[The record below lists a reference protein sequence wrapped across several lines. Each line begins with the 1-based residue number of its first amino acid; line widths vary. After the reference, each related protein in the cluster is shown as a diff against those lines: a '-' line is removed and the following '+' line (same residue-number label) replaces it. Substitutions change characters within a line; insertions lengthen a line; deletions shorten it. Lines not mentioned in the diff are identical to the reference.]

1 MNDYIST
8 RDAHQSV
15 SSKQA
20 ILNGISPDGGLYVL
34 PGLDQIHL
42 DLSLIC
48 SKSYKENAVYILS
61 HLLTDYS
68 IDELRMC
75 VENAYSNSFPKEE
88 ITPVNT
94 GRRYASVGDV
104 IVVAVKNVIPS
115 NLHHRRQ

>member
-20 ILNGISPDGGLYVL
+20 ILNGMSPDGGLYVL
-34 PGLDQIHL
+34 PTLDKIHL

-61 HLLTDYS
+61 HLLTDYT
-68 IDELRMC
+68 
-75 VENAYSNSFPKEE
+75 KEE
-88 ITPVNT
+88 LVACVGNEI
-94 GRRYASVGDV
+94 GRASCRERV
-104 IVVAVKNVIPS
+104 
-115 NLHHRRQ
+115 